1 MPEASHKNQPHQYEA
16 VAQTIHYIRAN
27 AHKQPS
33 LKQIAEHI
41 GYSEFYLQRIFAEW
55 AGVSPKRFLQFV
67 TKEYAK
73 QALRDSADV
82 LTAALN
88 SGLSG
93 SGRLHDLMVSC
104 EAMSPGE
111 IKALGA
117 GLEIRY
123 GVGSTPFGAALVGWT
138 SRGICHFEFC
148 DNDAGLSHLALQ
160 LHWPNATLVHEHAGT
175 ANLINKI
182 FPRTPNRGQLHL
194 LLRGTNFQLKVWE
207 ALLHVAP
214 GQVVA
219 YSHLAEMAGYSK
231 AARAVGTALAS
242 NTIGYL
248 IPCHRVIKESG
259 EMGNYRW
266 GVDRKIAL
274 FAWENNNV
282 AHLD

>member
-1 MPEASHKNQPHQYEA
+1 MPKVLLKNQHHQYEA
-16 VAQTIHYIRAN
+16 VAQAINYIRAN
-27 AHKQPS
+27 ALKQPS
-33 LKQIAEHI
+33 LKQIADHI
-41 GYSEFYLQRIFAEW
+41 GFSEFYLQRVFTEW

-67 TKEYAK
+67 TKEHAK
-73 QALRDSADV
+73 QALQDSVDV

-123 GVGSTPFGAALVGWT
+123 GIGLTPFGAALVGWT
-138 SRGICHFEFC
+138 LRGVCHFEFR
-148 DNDAGLSHLALQ
+148 DNDAGLSHCTLLA
-160 LHWPNATLVHEHAGT
+160 HWPKATLVHDHAGA
-175 ANLINKI
+175 ANLVNKI
-182 FPRTPNRGQLHL
+182 FSRTHSRGQLHL

-219 YSHLAEMAGYSK
+219 YGHLAEMAGYPK
-231 AARAVGTALAS
+231 AARAVGTALAV
-242 NTIGYL
+242 NTVGYL

-274 FAWENNNV
+274 LAWENNKV
-282 AHLD
+282 AP